1 VGTFSGELLFELFGL
16 KLSAHGEIAL
26 LMAGPVAIVLLAV
39 AWRIARR

>member
-26 LMAGPVAIVLLAV
+26 LMAVPVTIVMLAI